1 MGMERNGMTS
11 QSTTGSSVGG
21 SRARVVF
28 GLMVILFG
36 AMAMLEPIG
45 RWLGVRIDVHIW
57 PFILMFLGLARI
69 AEHSDD
75 HGRRVSRSAVWLI
88 LVGLWGLVNE
98 YRIFGLDYAHSWPL
112 LVICAGSMI
121 VWHAVEESRHPSVG
135 GRRPRVADHD

>member
-1 MGMERNGMTS
+1 MGMENNGLSRQGTPA
-11 QSTTGSSVGG
+11 GR

-36 AMAMLEPIG
+36 AMAMLEPLG
-45 RWLGVRIDVHIW
+45 RWLGVHIDVHIW

-69 AEHSDD
+69 AEHTDD
-75 HGRRVSRSAVWLI
+75 HGRRISRSAVWLI

-98 YRIFGLDYAHSWPL
+98 YRLFGLDYGRTWPL

-121 VWHAVEESRHPSVG
+121 VWHAIEESAHPCVK
-135 GRRPRVADHD
+135 GRRDRVVDHD